1 MGHHLNYEVHTH
13 IHHHIYDEPPTMT
26 TFASSTATQPST
38 PTEMEA
44 LVALVA
50 RLSTASMD
58 VVRLAAEVQA
68 KIPAVV
74 ALEAAAA
81 RASATAAAAQASPV
95 WVRGIPKTPAELE
108 LQYPEGSGET
118 WYVVIC
124 GREPGMYHTAKEA
137 NDNCDGVPNQLKQKK
152 TSRLE
157 ALAWYR
163 QLYNGPHGAT
173 GVQKW
178 TLA

>member
-26 TFASSTATQPST
+26 TLASSTATQPST

-44 LVALVA
+44 LVALVVC
-50 RLSTASMD
+50 LSTASMD
-58 VVRLAAEVQA
+58 VVRLAAKVQA

-81 RASATAAAAQASPV
+81 HASATAAADAAAQASPV
-95 WVRGIPKTPAELE
+95 W
-108 LQYPEGSGET
+108 GSGET

-124 GREPGMYHTAKEA
+124 GRKPGMYRTAKEA

-178 TLA
+178 TPA

>member
-1 MGHHLNYEVHTH
+1 
-13 IHHHIYDEPPTMT
+13 MT
-26 TFASSTATQPST
+26 TFTSSTATQPST

-44 LVALVA
+44 LVFHWSRVCPPP
-50 RLSTASMD
+50 RWMF
-58 VVRLAAEVQA
+58 Q
-68 KIPAVV
+68 IPAVV

-81 RASATAAAAQASPV
+81 RASATAAGDAAAAAAAAQASPV

-118 WYVVIC
+118 W
-124 GREPGMYHTAKEA
+124 KEA

-157 ALAWYR
+157 ALACDWGTEVDAGR
-163 QLYNGPHGAT
+163 VVLLHVLRASNDF
-173 GVQKW
+173 
-178 TLA
+178 